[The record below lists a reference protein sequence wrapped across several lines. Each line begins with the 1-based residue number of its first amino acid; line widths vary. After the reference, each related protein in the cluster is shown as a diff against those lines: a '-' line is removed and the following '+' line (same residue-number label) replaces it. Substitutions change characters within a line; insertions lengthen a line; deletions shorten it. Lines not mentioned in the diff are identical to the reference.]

1 MDNVSTYM
9 KKIFISLMVSISFLL
24 VCKTVH
30 SGQLFFEDKIFQIII
45 GDLGPQWF
53 YAMKLYAADALTDA
67 VINETINSEKI
78 PKTRIIQGRFVKHF
92 KQAINSFSEGD
103 AQGGIYQVKLA
114 KSVLKD
120 MERSK
125 IRNVLM
131 HFWGLMKSFSIKTI
145 KATARNNSLAID
157 VLLKNRYDL
166 DSPEWYHLKALYEWQ
181 LGNKTTFYNHI
192 EIAEKITNERKQL
205 VDDWLN
211 HGLILDIDITENMLN
226 LCKAVREEAKQ

>member
-1 MDNVSTYM
+1 
-9 KKIFISLMVSISFLL
+9 
-24 VCKTVH
+24 
-30 SGQLFFEDKIFQIII
+30 
-45 GDLGPQWF
+45 
-53 YAMKLYAADALTDA
+53 MKLYAADALTDA

-78 PKTRIIQGRFVKHF
+78 PKTRIIQGKFVKHF

-103 AQGGIYQVKLA
+103 TQGGIYQVKLA

-120 MERSK
+120 MEKSK

-145 KATARNNSLAID
+145 KATARNNSLARD
-157 VLLKNRYDL
+157 VLLRNRYDL
-166 DSPEWYHLKALYEWQ
+166 ESPEWYHLKALYEWQ
-181 LGNKTTFYNHI
+181 LGNKTIFYNNI

-211 HGLILDIDITENMLN
+211 HGLILDIDVTENMLK